1 MNFIS
6 RADRAVIHFI
16 DKHLACRFMDKF
28 MPAMTMLGDLGIV
41 WMITAIFLIPMRRYR
56 IYGISMIVIVL
67 VSAFLGDIV
76 IKPLVR
82 RMRPFVKNKTIRLII
97 RNPGGYSFP
106 SGHTSSSVGAAYV
119 LLQMNLWVGI
129 AGIIVAGLIAF
140 SRVYLHVHYP
150 TDIFAG
156 AVLGLIC
163 GILILSFIFHLSFLS
178 VIPMAG

>member
-6 RADRAVIHFI
+6 RADRAIIHFI
-16 DKHLACRFMDKF
+16 DKHLACRFMDKL
-28 MPAMTMLGDLGIV
+28 MSIMTMLGDLGII
-41 WMITAIFLIPMRRYR
+41 WMVTAIFLIPMRRYR
-56 IYGISMIVIVL
+56 VYGISMIIIVL

-82 RMRPFVKNKTIRLII
+82 RLRPFVKNKTIRLII

-119 LLQMNLWVGI
+119 LLQMNLWVGVV
-129 AGIIVAGLIAF
+129 GIIVAGLIAF

-163 GILILSFIFHLSFLS
+163 GVLILEFIFHLYFLS
-178 VIPMAG
+178 TVPMLG